1 RVGVNAR
8 DGDMENIAI
17 GSGEFPS
24 GEQTRTPIARAT
36 VRVGGGI
43 FSTRQVLIGRV
54 FEDTNKNGKFD
65 SSDKPAAGIRLYLT
79 SGQSVITD
87 SLGLYNFPVL
97 GDGSQVLTLDP
108 MTLPDGLALAD
119 GDSISGKSWTRLLR
133 TPVGGGAMLRQN
145 FMLVRGKE
153 ALANTPKEND
163 VTVVSPTQA
172 AELTASKPSA
182 TTSSTPTKAGTYEF
196 VSEETIEPVAPGSV
210 RVVSPSADSV
220 IMTPALELAA
230 RVALKWTVKL
240 EVNGEKIS
248 DKNVGTARHDQ
259 KNQISTYTFV
269 SVSLRPGPNRVRV
282 TPVSPNGEA
291 GTSQEIAVIGR
302 GPAQRLE
309 VIPEKTAIHAGGRD
323 SVVVK
328 ILAFDKWD
336 HPANDNQVAIE
347 TSLGHF
353 VKIESPSQPAAD
365 DNGVLTAGT
374 VVARPDLPLEARLSP
389 EEPKRSEL
397 VLALDKGEARV
408 RLVGPGEPGD
418 ARLHVL
424 TGQIEAESLVRI
436 VSETRPTIM
445 VGLAEMSFGN
455 AIPEVGLRGEEGT
468 SRNRLS
474 FFYSGRLWGD
484 NSVTLAYDSQRPI
497 NRTAGRDRLFQL
509 DPLDRVYPLFGDSS
523 TRYDAAPSNSKLY
536 ARIDHN
542 RSFAMFGDLDADMEE
557 LSISGYSRKLT
568 GVKLRLENNEGDFV
582 SVTGARP
589 DTSFARDVFPGG
601 GLSIIRLHHGEIL
614 QGSETVAIE
623 VRDRRNPEVIINR
636 EVLTRSVDYN
646 LNTIDGELFLI
657 RNISTFDSGL
667 NLKQIVVTY
676 E

>member
-1 RVGVNAR
+1 
-8 DGDMENIAI
+8 
-17 GSGEFPS
+17 
-24 GEQTRTPIARAT
+24 
-36 VRVGGGI
+36 
-43 FSTRQVLIGRV
+43 
-54 FEDTNKNGKFD
+54 
-65 SSDKPAAGIRLYLT
+65 
-79 SGQSVITD
+79 
-87 SLGLYNFPVL
+87 
-97 GDGSQVLTLDP
+97 
-108 MTLPDGLALAD
+108 
-119 GDSISGKSWTRLLR
+119 
-133 TPVGGGAMLRQN
+133 
-145 FMLVRGKE
+145 
-153 ALANTPKEND
+153 
-163 VTVVSPTQA
+163 
-172 AELTASKPSA
+172 
-182 TTSSTPTKAGTYEF
+182 
-196 VSEETIEPVAPGSV
+196 
-210 RVVSPSADSV
+210 
-220 IMTPALELAA
+220 
-230 RVALKWTVKL
+230 
-240 EVNGEKIS
+240 
-248 DKNVGTARHDQ
+248 
-259 KNQISTYTFV
+259 
-269 SVSLRPGPNRVRV
+269 
-282 TPVSPNGEA
+282 
-291 GTSQEIAVIGR
+291 
-302 GPAQRLE
+302 
-309 VIPEKTAIHAGGRD
+309 
-323 SVVVK
+323 
-328 ILAFDKWD
+328 
-336 HPANDNQVAIE
+336 PANDNQVAIE

-676 E
+676 EHRAAGMNSSVYTARGRRTFAGWGLKLGFSSVMQQQESAGNFFVGGFDAEKNLPHRGILKFAYATSQGEISNGFNESASDGGDSTHVGNAFSLDLQQPLLFGESILRARYTSASAGFLN